1 MVKARRLS
9 ALLLLML
16 IVCLCLNCCTSP
28 AYAFVSEETPEQTQQ
43 TGQAE
48 QPVQT
53 ELNAVQDWS
62 NPNTLTPE
70 GNLTVIDDVQPFN
83 SSEKEF
89 LTLQT
94 QSGNYFYLIIERDKD
109 GKQNV
114 HFLNQV
120 DEADLLALLEDE
132 PKAEKPPVCICKGQ
146 DKCFAGSVN
155 TACEVCAVDMK
166 GCLGKEPV
174 QTEPEQKDKSNPMAA
189 LGVLLALLIIFGAGG
204 FYLFKNIAAKNA
216 NKQSVPDFEDFDDD
230 DDDDYLEDEEEV
242 EIEEDTEDD
251 NEEAVEET

>member
-1 MVKARRLS
+1 MVKARRIS
-9 ALLLLML
+9 ALLLILL
-16 IVCLCLNCCTSP
+16 LCFSLNCCTKP
-28 AYAFVSEETPEQTQQ
+28 AYALVTEETPE
-43 TGQAE
+43 
-48 QPVQT
+48 QT

-62 NPNTLTPE
+62 SPNTLTPE
-70 GNLTVIDDVQPFN
+70 GNLTLIDDVQPFN

-89 LTLQT
+89 LTVQT
-94 QSGNYFYLIIERDKD
+94 KSGNYFYIIIELDKD

-146 DKCFAGSVN
+146 DKCFVGSVN
-155 TACEVCAVDMK
+155 TACEVCAVSMQD
-166 GCLGKEPV
+166 CLGKEIA
-174 QTEPEQKDKSNPMAA
+174 QAEPEQDSQPKPMAA

-204 FYLFKNIAAKNA
+204 FYLFKSIAARNA
-216 NKQSVPDFEDFDDD
+216 NKQPAPDFDD
-230 DDDDYLEDEEEV
+230 DDDDYLEDNEEV
-242 EIEEDTEDD
+242 EIETEEEFD